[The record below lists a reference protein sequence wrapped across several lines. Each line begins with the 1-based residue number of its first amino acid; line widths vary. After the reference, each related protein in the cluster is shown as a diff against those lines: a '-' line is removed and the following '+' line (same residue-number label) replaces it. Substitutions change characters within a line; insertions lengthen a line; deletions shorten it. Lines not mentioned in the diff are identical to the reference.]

1 MASKSDPKETPKGT
15 DPPQPKRRGP
25 PPEELPAYNGPT
37 FGLDAGKVEEIP
49 LDRLDTGDQTFQYR
63 VDLRA
68 EALVDSVKSHGIQV
82 PLVARPR
89 PHKDGYYQLI
99 CGFRRATA
107 AKLAGLTK
115 VPVVVRE
122 LDDQQAQ
129 ILSYAENEQRKTF
142 NDLDRAQAFAKL
154 RDAKKTTEQIA
165 SLFRLGERQVQR
177 LEALLKYPDALKKAV
192 GDEDSGVSTTHAL
205 IIMQASRKLGAKLD
219 VAEWVKRIKK
229 EKLSL
234 DALRQAIREE
244 TRPKRSRRKLVR
256 RKGDIVSFNLKAV
269 RKADDDERKRAISEL
284 QEILKRLK
292 G

>member
-1 MASKSDPKETPKGT
+1 MALEPDSQEAQEDSVETPAV
-15 DPPQPKRRGP
+15 RRGRRP
-25 PPEELPAYNGPT
+25 AELPAYGGPS
-37 FGLDAGKVEEIP
+37 FGLDSGKVDEIP
-49 LDRLDTGDQTFQYR
+49 LEKLDVEDTTFQFR

-89 PHKDGYYQLI
+89 PRKDGHYQLI

-115 VPVVVRE
+115 VPVVVRD
-122 LDDQQAQ
+122 LDDQRAQ

-142 NDLDRAQAFAKL
+142 SDLDRAQAISKL
-154 RDAKKTTEQIA
+154 RESGNKTEVIA
-165 SLFRLGERQVQR
+165 GLLRLGDRQVQR
-177 LEALLKYPDALKKAV
+177 LEALLSYPDILKRAV
-192 GDEDSGVSTTHAL
+192 GDEGSGVTTTHAL
-205 IIMQASRKLGAKLD
+205 IVMQASLKFGSKLD

-234 DALRQAIREE
+234 HDLKQALREE
-244 TRPKRSRRKLVR
+244 TRPRHSRRKLVR

-269 RKADDDERKRAISEL
+269 RKADDEERKRAISEL
-284 QEILKRLK
+284 EGILKRLK
-292 G
+292 S